1 MTAFTRSPTWWLS
14 PGICSLRGRSA
25 SLLPSE
31 TIAVPAST
39 RVTCPTTSSP
49 FLPANSLKTVSD
61 SASRIF
67 WMIICLADCAAMRPS
82 VSGSSSDLAVAGD
95 DVAGGLVDG
104 DEDAFLDAEVPFG
117 GDLDGRGDA
126 AEDDLRGIFRSSWSL
141 STSSRIAF
149 PGSLSFAHDAS
160 ALPPETLTPAAGYAP
175 RRGCRADSPG
185 FPAEPTPDTPT
196 RAALGR
202 CIVGSWFLT
211 GVLSPPFGPKARAHT
226 KIAGVF
232 ALYSRYS
239 VRRGSQGGPLTS
251 QLTYRAATFPRL
263 ASQNATR
270 SLPMWHSAIGKNV
283 VDQFSALSYKSAT
296 A

>member
-1 MTAFTRSPTWWLS
+1 M
-14 PGICSLRGRSA
+14 
-25 SLLPSE
+25 PSE

-39 RVTCPTTSSP
+39 RVTVPTTRSP
-49 FLPANSLKTVSD
+49 FLPANSSKTVSD

-67 WMIICLADCAAMRPS
+67 WMITCLADWAAMRPS

-104 DEDAFLDAEVPFG
+104 DEDAFLDAEVTFG
-117 GDLDGRGDA
+117 GDLYGRGDA
-126 AEDDLRGIFRSSWSL
+126 AEDDFARDLPVLVEFIHQFENRLPGVFVLAHCRL
-141 STSSRIAF
+141 SQ
-149 PGSLSFAHDAS
+149 
-160 ALPPETLTPAAGYAP
+160 TLTPAAGYAP

-239 VRRGSQGGPLTS
+239 VRRGSQGATHQPAYLPRSYFSPSRESECHPL
-251 QLTYRAATFPRL
+251 P
-263 ASQNATR
+263 
-270 SLPMWHSAIGKNV
+270 PNV
-283 VDQFSALSYKSAT
+283 ALCDR
-296 A
+296 